1 MPDSSRSHR
10 RHHRSGSS
18 EQTARRRV
26 VSAGQ
31 VFRHVL
37 LAAVYLNLMLLAH
50 TGLIEWRED
59 DWATLLVVASATMGG
74 HLAYLGQKFL
84 AWKKKQRDSRSLR
97 AVG

>member
-1 MPDSSRSHR
+1 MPESSRSHR
-10 RHHRSGSS
+10 HHHRSGRS
-18 EQTARRRV
+18 EAPPRRRV

-31 VFRHVL
+31 VLRHVL
-37 LAAVYLNLMLLAH
+37 LAAAYLNMMLLAH

-59 DWATLLVVASATMGG
+59 EWATLLVAASATMGA
-74 HLAYLGQKFL
+74 HLAYLGQKFM